1 MLPVIR
7 SDEHLYTVPK
17 FDLGKGDVKDFM
29 NELNGFHEQFA
40 DCFHR
45 SESREH
51 FFNYMAGQFS
61 ELERKS
67 IEPIALAIKDGNVR
81 AMQRFVSDAQWD
93 DNNIIA
99 KYRNCVNDD
108 LGSPDG
114 ALIFDE
120 SGFLKKGQD
129 SIGVGR
135 QYCGTAGKVDN
146 CQVGVFAA
154 YVSENGYALVDKRL
168 FIPQQWFTD
177 EYRARRKK
185 CNLPEDTVFRTKP
198 QLAAEMLQ
206 TIHEENTLPF
216 KYVPGDSIYG
226 ISPEFIETV
235 DTLPSIT
242 YLVSAPKNTLCW
254 LKRPMSIAKQY
265 RWGGKTKAKT
275 VLTDT
280 DSKPIAVSHLA
291 KNINDYFWYR
301 RQVSEGAKGPIV
313 YEFTRR
319 RVVLSA
325 AGLPEKTV
333 WLLIRRTI
341 GDDPQYS
348 FFISNASSSTRL
360 KTLVWLSGMR
370 WAIEQC
376 FEETKSELGMDHYEV
391 RKFMGWRHHILTCM
405 LAHFFLWHL
414 KIRMGKKAP
423 SITLSQLRI
432 LLKLLLPMRKHSL
445 DTLIEQVIWIQ
456 DRNHRAYLSHRKR
469 RLREL
474 NKDRTK

>member
-1 MLPVIR
+1 MLPVTR
-7 SDEHLYTVPK
+7 SNEHLYAVPK

-29 NELNGFHEQFA
+29 NELKGFHEQFA

-81 AMQRFVSDAQWD
+81 AMQRFVSTAQWD
-93 DNNIIA
+93 DDNIIA

-154 YVSENGYALVDKRL
+154 YVSDSGYALVDKRL
-168 FIPQQWFTD
+168 FIPEQWFTD
-177 EYRARRKK
+177 EYRTRREK

-206 TIHEENTLPF
+206 TIHEEKTLPF
-216 KYVPGDSIYG
+216 KYVLGDSIYG

-235 DTLPSIT
+235 DSLPGIT
-242 YLVSAPKNTLCW
+242 YLVSVPKSTLCW
-254 LKRPMSIAKQY
+254 LKRPMTITKKY
-265 RWGGKTKAKT
+265 RWGGKSRTKT
-275 VLTDT
+275 VLADT
-280 DSKPIAVSHLA
+280 DSKPMAVINLA
-291 KNINDYFWYR
+291 RNINDYFWYR
-301 RQVSEGAKGPIV
+301 RQVSEGTKGPIV

-319 RVVLSA
+319 QVILSA
-325 AGLPEKTV
+325 SGLPEKTV
-333 WLLIRRTI
+333 WLLIRRTLR
-341 GDDPQYS
+341 DDCQYS
-348 FFISNASSSTRL
+348 FFISNAPCSTRL
-360 KTLVWLSGMR
+360 KTLVWLSGLR

-391 RKFMGWRHHILTCM
+391 RKFMGWHHHIQTCM

-414 KIRMGKKAP
+414 KIRMGKKSTVHYA
-423 SITLSQLRI
+423 
-432 LLKLLLPMRKHSL
+432 
-445 DTLIEQVIWIQ
+445 V
-456 DRNHRAYLSHRKR
+456 AA
-469 RLREL
+469 
-474 NKDRTK
+474 

>member
-1 MLPVIR
+1 MLPIIR
-7 SDEHLYTVPK
+7 RDEHLYSVPK
-17 FDLGKGDVKDFM
+17 FDIDKDDVKDFI
-29 NELNGFHEQFA
+29 NELRGFHEQFA

-81 AMQRFVSDAQWD
+81 AMQRFVSVAQWD
-93 DNNIIA
+93 DENILS
-99 KYRNCVNDD
+99 KYRSFVNDD
-108 LGSPDG
+108 LGSSTG

-129 SIGVGR
+129 SIGVAR

-154 YVSENGYALVDKRL
+154 YVSESGYSLVDKRL
-168 FIPQQWFTD
+168 FIPEKWFSD
-177 EYRARRKK
+177 EYRERRKK

-198 QLAAEMLQ
+198 QLASEMMQ
-206 TIHEENTLPF
+206 AIHKEKTLPF
-216 KYVPGDSIYG
+216 KYVLGDSIYG

-235 DTLPSIT
+235 ETLPGIT
-242 YLVSAPKNTLCW
+242 YMVSVPKNTLCW
-254 LKRPMSIAKQY
+254 LKRPTTTTKQY
-265 RWGGKTKAKT
+265 RWGGKTKSKA

-280 DSKPIAVSHLA
+280 DSNPIAVGDLA

-301 RQVSEGAKGPIV
+301 RKVSEGTKGPIV

-319 RVVLSA
+319 QVVLSA
-325 AGLPEKTV
+325 AGLPGKTV

-341 GDDPQYS
+341 GDDPEYS
-348 FFISNASSSTRL
+348 FFISNASSTTRL
-360 KTLVWLSGMR
+360 KTLVWLSGLR

-376 FEETKSELGMDHYEV
+376 FRETKTDLGMDHYEV
-391 RKFMGWRHHILTCM
+391 RKFMGWHHHILTCM

-414 KIRMGKKAP
+414 KIRMGKKNTIYYA
-423 SITLSQLRI
+423 
-432 LLKLLLPMRKHSL
+432 
-445 DTLIEQVIWIQ
+445 V
-456 DRNHRAYLSHRKR
+456 AA
-469 RLREL
+469 
-474 NKDRTK
+474 